1 MAHCVGSCGAAIC
14 PELDEK
20 RKCSKRRRLPQQLR
34 QLGMLAHF
42 CTQPCERMQD
52 LNTEPGSAIVPA
64 VDAFMVHRARVRLN
78 SSALAPSLYHLTGGG
93 GDGIGTAASG
103 AFCVAQAPR
112 VLASTKAIS
121 AFLIESCI
129 WPSARTHAR
138 RKPPANVKTVCP
150 RQQLRQLG
158 DVGRYP

>member
-1 MAHCVGSCGAAIC
+1 MDAVPLLAHCVGSCGAAIC
-14 PELDEK
+14 PELDEE
-20 RKCSKRRRLPQQLR
+20 RKCSKRRQLPRQLR

-64 VDAFMVHRARVRLN
+64 VDAFMVHWARVRLN

-121 AFLIESCI
+121 AFLITSC
-129 WPSARTHAR
+129 
-138 RKPPANVKTVCP
+138 C
-150 RQQLRQLG
+150 
-158 DVGRYP
+158 